1 MVIVVIVNV
10 ANMKS
15 RLRLSKI
22 QNADQVVQSW
32 NKSTATIN
40 LQNSLWLKT
49 VKHNSFDYNL
59 HYSVSHK
66 ANVYIFYNGCYV
78 YSYLIV

>member
-40 LQNSLWLKT
+40 LQNSL
-49 VKHNSFDYNL
+49 
-59 HYSVSHK
+59 
-66 ANVYIFYNGCYV
+66 
-78 YSYLIV
+78 